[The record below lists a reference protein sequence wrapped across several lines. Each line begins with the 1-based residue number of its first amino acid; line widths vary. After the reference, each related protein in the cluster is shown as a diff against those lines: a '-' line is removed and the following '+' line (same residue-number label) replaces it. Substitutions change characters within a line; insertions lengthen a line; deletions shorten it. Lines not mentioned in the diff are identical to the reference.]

1 MIKEILELLKDTD
14 CNAEIVQIAKGK
26 NKFPDSFKE
35 VFKRQKQEL
44 KWKKIVVELEAK
56 TDKALKGIDNVAKS
70 VQDLN
75 KEVVSSNQDT
85 AKSLKNV
92 ETSSGQAAK
101 GIRGIGNALKAAG
114 IGLAIAAFATLKDI
128 FMQNQ
133 KAADFF
139 NTSFEVVSIAFN
151 DFVGF
156 IIDNGA
162 KVTDFFK
169 AIFDDPLESV
179 KELGASIKA
188 NIVERFE
195 SFLDTLGF
203 LASAVK
209 KVFSGDFAGA
219 LEDVK
224 SAGKE
229 SLDVLT
235 GVNDTFDKSVDIVNS
250 SAEAISNYAS
260 ETVKAAKGNVELAKS
275 AELAAVLN
283 QGLVEKYDRQAE
295 QLRQIRDDES
305 KSIEDRIKAN
315 EELALVLDEQ
325 EKAMKENA
333 AIAVASAEAE
343 LSKNKDNIELQKAY
357 QEALNEQAAI
367 EAQITGF
374 RSEQQTNANSLL
386 REQKEIMNEIALFG
400 KSERDKERL
409 ELEQQY
415 NLNKEL
421 IEKEITDDA
430 EKKERLLAAET
441 DYKTQLAEVNK
452 TFAEEDLAIQT
463 TLEEAK
469 QNIRMLAIDNVAK
482 GFALLGQLS
491 GKNKAL
497 QAAAI
502 VGENAV
508 GIAKQVISTRAANA
522 AVTAKYALIPGG
534 LALAK
539 VEKTLNNVSLGLGIA
554 SSVASTSKALSAL
567 KAGGSASSGGSQGG
581 SVPAGASAPPSFNIV
596 GQSSTNQ
603 LASAIGG
610 QSQQPI
616 QAFVVANDVTT
627 AQSMDRNIIDDAS
640 IGG

>member
-1 MIKEILELLKDTD
+1 ME
-14 CNAEIVQIAKGK
+14 
-26 NKFPDSFKE
+26 
-35 VFKRQKQEL
+35 
-44 KWKKIVVELEAK
+44 KIIVELEAK
-56 TDKALKGIDNVAKS
+56 TDKALKGIDSVAKS
-70 VQDLN
+70 VEDLN
-75 KEVVSSNQDT
+75 KEVVSSNKDT

-92 ETSSGQAAK
+92 ESASGQAAK
-101 GIRGIGNALKAAG
+101 GIRGIGNAIKAAG

-156 IIDNGA
+156 IIDNGT

-179 KELGASIKA
+179 KQLGASIKA

-235 GVNDTFDKSVDIVNS
+235 GVNDVFDKGVEIVKS
-250 SAEAISNYAS
+250 SAEAISNYAT
-260 ETVKAAKGNVELAKS
+260 ETVKAAKSNVELAKS

-283 QGLVEKYDRQAE
+283 QGLIEKYDRQAE

-305 KSIEDRIKAN
+305 KSIEERIKAN

-333 AIAVASAEAE
+333 AIAVASAAAE
-343 LSKNKDNIELQKAY
+343 LSKNKENIELQKAY

-409 ELEQQY
+409 ELEQEY
-415 NLNKEL
+415 ELNKEL
-421 IEKEITDDA
+421 IEREITDDA

-441 DYKTQLAEVNK
+441 DYKTKLAEVNK

-482 GFALLGQLS
+482 GFALLGQLA

-581 SVPAGASAPPSFNIV
+581 SVPTGASTPPSFNIV
-596 GQSSTNQ
+596 GQSDTNQ
-603 LASAIGG
+603 LAAAIGG
-610 QSQQPI
+610 QSQQPV
-616 QAFVVANDVTT
+616 QAYVVANDVTT

-640 IGG
+640 LGD

>member
-1 MIKEILELLKDTD
+1 ME
-14 CNAEIVQIAKGK
+14 
-26 NKFPDSFKE
+26 
-35 VFKRQKQEL
+35 
-44 KWKKIVVELEAK
+44 KIIVELEAK
-56 TDKALKGIDNVAKS
+56 TDKALKGIDSVAKS
-70 VQDLN
+70 VEDLN
-75 KEVVSSNQDT
+75 KEVVSSNKDT

-92 ETSSGQAAK
+92 ESASGQAAK
-101 GIRGIGNALKAAG
+101 GIRGIGNAIKAAG

-156 IIDNGA
+156 IIDNGT

-179 KELGASIKA
+179 KQLGASIKA

-235 GVNDTFDKSVDIVNS
+235 GVNDVFDKGVEIVKS
-250 SAEAISNYAS
+250 SAEAISNYAT
-260 ETVKAAKGNVELAKS
+260 ETVKAAKSNVELAKS

-283 QGLVEKYDRQAE
+283 QGLIEKYDRQSE

-305 KSIEDRIKAN
+305 KSIEERIKAN

-333 AIAVASAEAE
+333 AIAVASAAAE
-343 LSKNKDNIELQKAY
+343 LSKNKENIELQKAY

-409 ELEQQY
+409 ELEQEY
-415 NLNKEL
+415 ELNKEL
-421 IEKEITDDA
+421 IEREITDDA

-441 DYKTQLAEVNK
+441 DYKTKLAEVNK

-482 GFALLGQLS
+482 GFALLGQLA

-581 SVPAGASAPPSFNIV
+581 SVPTGASTPPSFNIV
-596 GQSSTNQ
+596 GQSDTNQ
-603 LASAIGG
+603 LAAAIGG

-616 QAFVVANDVTT
+616 QAYVVANDVTT

-640 IGG
+640 LGD

>member
-1 MIKEILELLKDTD
+1 MEK
-14 CNAEIVQIAKGK
+14 V
-26 NKFPDSFKE
+26 
-35 VFKRQKQEL
+35 
-44 KWKKIVVELEAK
+44 VVELEAK
-56 TDKALKGIDNVAKS
+56 TGKAEASL
-70 VQDLN
+70 QDVVNAIQDIN
-75 KEVVSSNQDT
+75 KATTESNKDT
-85 AKSLKNV
+85 AKSLKEV
-92 ETSSGQAAK
+92 EKTSSRTAK
-101 GIRGIGNALKAAG
+101 GIKRIGTAIKAAG
-114 IGLAIAAFATLKDI
+114 LGLLLAAFSTLKEV

-156 IIDNGA
+156 IDKNLGTITG
-162 KVTDFFK
+162 FFK
-169 AIFDDPLESV
+169 DIFENPAKKIS
-179 KELGASIKA
+179 ELGSIIKQGL
-188 NIVERFE
+188 IDRFNQLLE
-195 SFLDTLGF
+195 VFGLVGKSLGQLVRGEFSAAFDTI
-203 LASAVK
+203 K
-209 KVFSGDFAGA
+209 
-219 LEDVK
+219 E
-224 SAGKE
+224 AGKQTV
-229 SLDVLT
+229 DVVT
-235 GVNDTFDKSVDIVNS
+235 GVDDSFEAV
-250 SAEAISNYAS
+250 AETITEY
-260 ETVKAAKGNVELAKS
+260 TKKTIKAAKSNVELAKA
-275 AELAAVLN
+275 AEIASVKN
-283 QGLVEKYDRQAE
+283 QGLIEKYDRQAE
-295 QLRQIRDDES
+295 QQRQIRDDES
-305 KSIEDRIKAN
+305 KSIEERIKAN
-315 EELALVLDEQ
+315 EELAEILDKQ
-325 EKAMKENA
+325 EEAMLKNA
-333 AIAVASAEAE
+333 DIAVASAKAE
-343 LSKNKDNIELQKAY
+343 LDKNKENIQLQKAY
-357 QEALNEQAAI
+357 QEALNERAGI

-374 RSEQQTNANSLL
+374 RSEQQTNTNSLL

-415 NLNKEL
+415 EANKLL

-441 DYKTQLAEVNK
+441 DYKTKLAEVNK

-482 GFALLGQLS
+482 GFALLGQLA

-581 SVPAGASAPPSFNIV
+581 SIPAGASTPPAFNVV
-596 GQSSTNQ
+596 GASDTNQ

-616 QAFVVANDVTT
+616 QAYVVANDVTT

-640 IGG
+640 LGD

>member
-1 MIKEILELLKDTD
+1 ME
-14 CNAEIVQIAKGK
+14 
-26 NKFPDSFKE
+26 
-35 VFKRQKQEL
+35 
-44 KWKKIVVELEAK
+44 KIIVELEAK
-56 TDKALKGIDNVAKS
+56 TDKALKGIDSVAKS
-70 VQDLN
+70 VEDLN
-75 KEVVSSNQDT
+75 KEVVSSNKDT

-92 ETSSGQAAK
+92 ESASGQVAK
-101 GIRGIGNALKAAG
+101 GVKGIGNALKAAG
-114 IGLAIAAFATLKDI
+114 IGLAIAALTTLKEV

-151 DFVGF
+151 DFVNF
-156 IIDNGA
+156 IIDNGT

-169 AIFDDPLESV
+169 AIFEDPLGSV

-188 NIVERFE
+188 NIIERFE

-235 GVNDTFDKSVDIVNS
+235 GVNDVFDKGVEIVKS

-283 QGLVEKYDRQAE
+283 QGLIEKYDRQAE
-295 QLRQIRDDES
+295 QQRQIRDDES

-315 EELALVLDEQ
+315 EKLAEILDKQ
-325 EKAMKENA
+325 EEAMLKNA
-333 AIAVASAEAE
+333 DIAVASAKAE
-343 LSKNKDNIELQKAY
+343 LDKNKENVQLQKAY

-409 ELEQQY
+409 ELEQEY
-415 NLNKEL
+415 ELSKEL
-421 IEKEITDDA
+421 IEREITDDA

-441 DYKTQLAEVNK
+441 DYKTKLAEVNK

-482 GFALLGQLS
+482 GFALLGQLA

-539 VEKTLNNVSLGLGIA
+539 AEKTLNNVSLGLGIA

-581 SVPAGASAPPSFNIV
+581 SVPTGASTPPSFNVV
-596 GQSSTNQ
+596 GQSDTNQ
-603 LASAIGG
+603 LAAAIGG
-610 QSQQPI
+610 QSQQPV
-616 QAFVVANDVTT
+616 QAYVVANDVTT

-640 IGG
+640 LGD

>member
-1 MIKEILELLKDTD
+1 ME
-14 CNAEIVQIAKGK
+14 
-26 NKFPDSFKE
+26 
-35 VFKRQKQEL
+35 
-44 KWKKIVVELEAK
+44 KIIVELEAK
-56 TDKALKGIDNVAKS
+56 TDKALKGIDSVAKS

-75 KEVVSSNQDT
+75 KEVVNSNKDT

-156 IIDNGA
+156 VIDNGT

-179 KELGASIKA
+179 KELGASIKE

-195 SFLDTLGF
+195 SFLDTLGY

-250 SAEAISNYAS
+250 SADAISNYAS
-260 ETVKAAKGNVELAKS
+260 ETIKAAKGNVELAKS

-333 AIAVASAEAE
+333 AIAVASAAAE

-374 RSEQQTNANSLL
+374 RSEQQTNTNSLL
-386 REQKEIMNEIALFG
+386 KEQKEIMNEIALFG

-430 EKKERLLAAET
+430 EKKERLLALQK
-441 DYKTQLAEVNK
+441 DYNAQLKEVNDG
-452 TFAEEDLAIQT
+452 FAQEDLEKKKEIADKEAEIELQKVAIKQN
-463 TLEEAK
+463 TLDNVISIANAESAVGKAALIAK
-469 QNIRMLAIDNVAK
+469 QLLMAK
-482 GFALLGQLS
+482 ELILEIKKTITFS
-491 GKNKAL
+491 T
-497 QAAAI
+497 QAAAR
-502 VGENAV
+502 
-508 GIAKQVISTRAANA
+508 STVAMAEGSA
-522 AVTAKYALIPGG
+522 QTAKIGFPQNIPMLIGYA
-534 LALAK
+534 AQAA
-539 VEKTLNNVSLGLGIA
+539 GIFSA
-554 SSVASTSKALSAL
+554 IRSAVRSSKA
-567 KAGGSASSGGSQGG
+567 
-581 SVPAGASAPPSFNIV
+581 GATIPNITPPPTPTAPSTPPQFNIV
-596 GQSSTNQ
+596 GQSGTNQ

-616 QAFVVANDVTT
+616 QAYVVANDVTT

>member
-1 MIKEILELLKDTD
+1 ME
-14 CNAEIVQIAKGK
+14 
-26 NKFPDSFKE
+26 
-35 VFKRQKQEL
+35 
-44 KWKKIVVELEAK
+44 KIIVELEAK
-56 TDKALKGIDNVAKS
+56 TDKALKGIDGVAKS
-70 VQDLN
+70 VEKLN
-75 KEVVSSNQDT
+75 KTTTESNKDT
-85 AKSLKNV
+85 AKSLKEV
-92 ETSSGQAAK
+92 EKSSSLAAK
-101 GIRGIGNALKAAG
+101 GVRRIGNAIKAAG
-114 IGLAIAAFATLKDI
+114 IGLAIAAFATLKEI

-139 NTSFEVVSIAFN
+139 NTTFEVLSIAFN

-156 IIDNGA
+156 VIDNGT

-179 KELGASIKA
+179 KQLGASIKA

-195 SFLDTLGF
+195 SFLDTLGYI
-203 LASAVK
+203 ASAVK

-219 LEDVK
+219 LEDAK
-224 SAGKE
+224 NAGKE
-229 SLDVLT
+229 YVDVLT
-235 GVNDTFDKSVDIVNS
+235 GVNDSFDKGVEIVKG

-260 ETVKAAKGNVELAKS
+260 ETIKAAKGNVELAKS

-283 QGLVEKYDRQAE
+283 QGLIEKYDRQSE

-305 KSIEDRIKAN
+305 KSIEERIKAN

-333 AIAVASAEAE
+333 AIAVASAAAE
-343 LSKNKDNIELQKAY
+343 LSKNKENIELQKAY

-374 RSEQQTNANSLL
+374 RSEQQTNTNSLL

-409 ELEQQY
+409 ELEQEY
-415 NLNKEL
+415 ELNKEL
-421 IEKEITDDA
+421 IEREITDDA

-441 DYKTQLAEVNK
+441 DYKTKLAEVNK
-452 TFAEEDLAIQT
+452 TFAAEDLAIQT

-482 GFALLGQLS
+482 GFALLGQLA

-554 SSVASTSKALSAL
+554 SSVASTTKALSAL

-581 SVPAGASAPPSFNIV
+581 SVPTGASTPPSFNVV
-596 GQSSTNQ
+596 GASDTNQ

-610 QSQQPI
+610 QSQQPV
-616 QAFVVANDVTT
+616 QAYVVANDVTT
-627 AQSMDRNIIDDAS
+627 AQSMDRNIVNDAS
-640 IGG
+640 LGD

>member
-1 MIKEILELLKDTD
+1 ME
-14 CNAEIVQIAKGK
+14 
-26 NKFPDSFKE
+26 
-35 VFKRQKQEL
+35 
-44 KWKKIVVELEAK
+44 KIIVELEAK
-56 TDKALKGIDNVAKS
+56 TDKALKGIDSVAKS

-75 KEVVSSNQDT
+75 KEVVNSNKDT

-156 IIDNGA
+156 VIDNGT

-179 KELGASIKA
+179 KELGASIKE

-195 SFLDTLGF
+195 SFLDTLGY

-250 SAEAISNYAS
+250 SADAISNYAS
-260 ETVKAAKGNVELAKS
+260 ETIKAAKGNVELAKS

-333 AIAVASAEAE
+333 AIAVASAAAE

-374 RSEQQTNANSLL
+374 RSEQQTNTNSLL
-386 REQKEIMNEIALFG
+386 KEQKEIMNEIALFG

-430 EKKERLLAAET
+430 EKKERLLALQK
-441 DYKTQLAEVNK
+441 DYNAQLKEVNDG
-452 TFAEEDLAIQT
+452 FAQEDLEKKKEIADKEAEIELQKVAI
-463 TLEEAK
+463 K
-469 QNIRMLAIDNVAK
+469 QNTLDNVISIANAESAVGKAALIAK
-482 GFALLGQLS
+482 HLLMAKELILEIKKTITFS
-491 GKNKAL
+491 T
-497 QAAAI
+497 QAAAR
-502 VGENAV
+502 
-508 GIAKQVISTRAANA
+508 STVAMAEGSA
-522 AVTAKYALIPGG
+522 QTAKIGFPQNIPMLIGYA
-534 LALAK
+534 AQAA
-539 VEKTLNNVSLGLGIA
+539 GIFSA
-554 SSVASTSKALSAL
+554 IRSAVRSSKA
-567 KAGGSASSGGSQGG
+567 
-581 SVPAGASAPPSFNIV
+581 GATIPNITPPPTPTAPSTPPQFNIV
-596 GQSSTNQ
+596 GQSGTNQ

-616 QAFVVANDVTT
+616 QAYVVANDVTT

>member
-1 MIKEILELLKDTD
+1 ME
-14 CNAEIVQIAKGK
+14 
-26 NKFPDSFKE
+26 
-35 VFKRQKQEL
+35 
-44 KWKKIVVELEAK
+44 KIIVELEAK

-92 ETSSGQAAK
+92 ETSSGQAAR
-101 GIRGIGNALKAAG
+101 GIRGIGNAIKAAG

-133 KAADFF
+133 KAADLF
-139 NTSFEVVSIAFN
+139 NTAFEVVSIAFN

-156 IIDNGA
+156 IVDNST
-162 KVTDFFK
+162 KVTNFFK
-169 AIFDDPLESV
+169 SIFDDPKQALIDFADAF
-179 KELGASIKA
+179 KK
-188 NIVERFE
+188 NIQERFE
-195 SFLDTLGF
+195 SYLDTLGF

-235 GVNDTFDKSVDIVNS
+235 GVNDTFDKSVEVVTNTTKAVSD
-250 SAEAISNYAS
+250 YAS

-275 AELAAVLN
+275 AELAAVKN
-283 QGLVEKYDRQAE
+283 QGLIEKYDRQAE
-295 QLRQIRDDES
+295 QQRQIRDDES
-305 KSIEDRIKAN
+305 KSIEERIKAN
-315 EELALVLDEQ
+315 EELAEILDKQ
-325 EKAMKENA
+325 EEAMLKNA
-333 AIAVASAEAE
+333 DIAVASAKAE
-343 LSKNKDNIELQKAY
+343 LDKNKENVQLQKAY
-357 QEALNEQAAI
+357 QEALNERTGI

-374 RSEQQTNANSLL
+374 RSEQQTNTNSLL

-415 NLNKEL
+415 EANKLL

-430 EKKERLLAAET
+430 EKKERLLALQKDYNAQLKEVNDGFAQEDLDKKKEIADKENEIEERKRQQRQETLSNLVTIAGAET
-441 DYKTQLAEVNK
+441 AVGKAALV
-452 TFAEEDLAIQT
+452 
-463 TLEEAK
+463 AK
-469 QNIRMLAIDNVAK
+469 QLLNAK
-482 GFALLGQLS
+482 ELILEISKTITFS
-491 GKNKAL
+491 T
-497 QAAAI
+497 QAAARSAVAMAEGTAQTAKI
-502 VGENAV
+502 GFPKNIPMLIGYAAQAV
-508 GIAKQVISTRAANA
+508 GIFSAIRSAVRSAKGGATIPNPTPKIAAPP
-522 AVTAKYALIPGG
+522 T
-534 LALAK
+534 
-539 VEKTLNNVSLGLGIA
+539 T
-554 SSVASTSKALSAL
+554 
-567 KAGGSASSGGSQGG
+567 SASIP
-581 SVPAGASAPPSFNIV
+581 PAFNIV
-596 GQSSTNQ
+596 GASGTNQ

-616 QAFVVANDVTT
+616 QAFVVSSEVST
-627 AQSMDRNIIDDAS
+627 AQELDRNIIEDAS

>member
-1 MIKEILELLKDTD
+1 ME
-14 CNAEIVQIAKGK
+14 
-26 NKFPDSFKE
+26 
-35 VFKRQKQEL
+35 
-44 KWKKIVVELEAK
+44 KIIVELEAK
-56 TDKALKGIDNVAKS
+56 TDKALKGIDGVAKS
-70 VQDLN
+70 VGDLN
-75 KEVVSSNQDT
+75 KATTESNKNT
-85 AKSLKNV
+85 AKSLKEV
-92 ETSSGQAAK
+92 EKSSNIAAK

-114 IGLAIAAFATLKDI
+114 IGLAIAAFATLKEI

-156 IIDNGA
+156 IIDNGT

-169 AIFDDPLESV
+169 AIFDDPLKSV

-188 NIVERFE
+188 NIIERFE

-235 GVNDTFDKSVDIVNS
+235 GVNDTFNKGVEIVKSS
-250 SAEAISNYAS
+250 TEAISNYAS
-260 ETVKAAKGNVELAKS
+260 ETIKAAKGNVELAKS

-333 AIAVASAEAE
+333 AIAVASAAAE

-374 RSEQQTNANSLL
+374 RSEQQTNTNSLL

-400 KSERDKERL
+400 KSEIERERL

-415 NLNKEL
+415 ELNREL
-421 IEKEITDDA
+421 IEREITDDA
-430 EKKERLLAAET
+430 IKKERLLAAET
-441 DYKTQLAEVNK
+441 EYKTQLKVLNDEFDKGQEEKENQKIKLQQLRTQQTLGDAQN
-452 TFAEEDLAIQT
+452 TFNQIAQLAGKDSKVGKAMAIASATISGVQGVQNAYTTAQKSPITLAFPAYPAIQ
-463 TLEEAK
+463 A
-469 QNIRMLAIDNVAK
+469 
-482 GFALLGQLS
+482 
-491 GKNKAL
+491 
-497 QAAAI
+497 
-502 VGENAV
+502 
-508 GIAKQVISTRAANA
+508 
-522 AVTAKYALIPGG
+522 G
-534 LALAK
+534 LAGAIALKNIASIK
-539 VEKTLNNVSLGLGIA
+539 SVNPSGGGA
-554 SSVASTSKALSAL
+554 SSVPKPSVPTGASTP
-567 KAGGSASSGGSQGG
+567 
-581 SVPAGASAPPSFNIV
+581 PAFNVVGASD
-596 GQSSTNQ
+596 TNQ

-610 QSQQPI
+610 QSQQPV
-616 QAFVVANDVTT
+616 QAYVVANDVTT

-640 IGG
+640 LGD

>member
-1 MIKEILELLKDTD
+1 ME
-14 CNAEIVQIAKGK
+14 
-26 NKFPDSFKE
+26 
-35 VFKRQKQEL
+35 
-44 KWKKIVVELEAK
+44 KIIVELEAK

-70 VQDLN
+70 VEDLN

-156 IIDNGA
+156 IVDNST

-260 ETVKAAKGNVELAKS
+260 ETIKAAKGNVELAKS

-333 AIAVASAEAE
+333 AIAVASAAAE

-374 RSEQQTNANSLL
+374 RSEQQTNTNSLL

-415 NLNKEL
+415 EANKLL

-430 EKKERLLAAET
+430 EKKERLLALQK
-441 DYKTQLAEVNK
+441 DYNAQLKEVNDG
-452 TFAEEDLAIQT
+452 FAQEDLETKQLKVNKEIELEQKKTAAKYQALNDLQSIFGAESAMGKAALIGKQLLAAQELLIDLGVMKSKATKAIT
-463 TLEEAK
+463 TATLDGAESSSSVATGLAK
-469 QNIRMLAIDNVAK
+469 TLKLGFPAAIP
-482 GFALLGQLS
+482 ALIGYAAS
-491 GKNKAL
+491 
-497 QAAAI
+497 AAAI
-502 VGENAV
+502 IG
-508 GIAKQVISTRAANA
+508 GVISAT
-522 AVTAKYALIPGG
+522 K
-534 LALAK
+534 
-539 VEKTLNNVSLGLGIA
+539 KTKTVASSLGGSGGGGGITPSQAALSIPPAFNVVGA
-554 SSVASTSKALSAL
+554 SSTD
-567 KAGGSASSGGSQGG
+567 
-581 SVPAGASAPPSFNIV
+581 
-596 GQSSTNQ
+596 Q

-610 QSQQPI
+610 QSQQPV
-616 QAFVVANDVTT
+616 QAYVVANDVTT

-640 IGG
+640 LGD

>member
-1 MIKEILELLKDTD
+1 ME
-14 CNAEIVQIAKGK
+14 
-26 NKFPDSFKE
+26 
-35 VFKRQKQEL
+35 
-44 KWKKIVVELEAK
+44 KIIVELEAK
-56 TDKALKGIDNVAKS
+56 TDKALKGIDGVAKS
-70 VQDLN
+70 VEDLN
-75 KEVVSSNQDT
+75 KATTESNKNT
-85 AKSLKNV
+85 AKSLKEV
-92 ETSSGQAAK
+92 EKSSSIAAK

-151 DFVGF
+151 DFVSF
-156 IIDNGA
+156 IVDNST

-235 GVNDTFDKSVDIVNS
+235 GVNDTFDKGVEIVKS
-250 SAEAISNYAS
+250 STEAISNYAS
-260 ETVKAAKGNVELAKS
+260 ETVKAAKGNVQLAKS

-305 KSIEDRIKAN
+305 KSIEERIKAN

-333 AIAVASAEAE
+333 AIAVASAAAE
-343 LSKNKDNIELQKAY
+343 LSKNKDNIQLQKAY

-409 ELEQQY
+409 ELEQEY
-415 NLNKEL
+415 EANKLL

-441 DYKTQLAEVNK
+441 DYKTKLSEVNK

-482 GFALLGQLS
+482 GFALLSQLA

-539 VEKTLNNVSLGLGIA
+539 AEKTLNNISLGLGIA

-581 SVPAGASAPPSFNIV
+581 SVPTGASTPPAFNVV
-596 GQSSTNQ
+596 GQSGTNQ
-603 LASAIGG
+603 LAQAIGG
-610 QSQQPI
+610 QSQQPV
-616 QAFVVANDVTT
+616 QAYVVANDVTT

-640 IGG
+640 LGD

>member
-1 MIKEILELLKDTD
+1 ME
-14 CNAEIVQIAKGK
+14 
-26 NKFPDSFKE
+26 
-35 VFKRQKQEL
+35 
-44 KWKKIVVELEAK
+44 KIIVELEAK
-56 TDKALKGIDNVAKS
+56 TDKALKGIDSVAKS
-70 VQDLN
+70 VEDLN
-75 KEVVSSNQDT
+75 KEVVSSNKDT

-92 ETSSGQAAK
+92 ESASGQVAK
-101 GIRGIGNALKAAG
+101 GVKGIGNALKAAG
-114 IGLAIAAFATLKDI
+114 IGLAIAALTTLKDI

-151 DFVGF
+151 DFVNF
-156 IIDNGA
+156 IIDNGT

-169 AIFDDPLESV
+169 AIFEDPLGSV

-188 NIVERFE
+188 NIIERFE

-235 GVNDTFDKSVDIVNS
+235 GVNDVFDKGVEIVKS

-283 QGLVEKYDRQAE
+283 QGLIEKYDRQAE
-295 QLRQIRDDES
+295 QQRQIRDDES

-315 EELALVLDEQ
+315 EKLAEILDKQ
-325 EKAMKENA
+325 EEAMLKNA
-333 AIAVASAEAE
+333 DIAVASAKAE
-343 LSKNKDNIELQKAY
+343 LDKNKENVQLQKAY

-409 ELEQQY
+409 ELEQEY
-415 NLNKEL
+415 ELSKEL
-421 IEKEITDDA
+421 IEREITDDA

-441 DYKTQLAEVNK
+441 DYKTKLAEVNK

-482 GFALLGQLS
+482 GFALLGQLA

-539 VEKTLNNVSLGLGIA
+539 AEKTLNNVSLGLGIA

-581 SVPAGASAPPSFNIV
+581 SVPTGASTPPSFNVV
-596 GQSSTNQ
+596 GQSDTNQ
-603 LASAIGG
+603 LAAAIGG
-610 QSQQPI
+610 QSQQPV
-616 QAFVVANDVTT
+616 QAYVVANDVTT

-640 IGG
+640 LGD